1 MNNMREKI
9 VKDFLV
15 RKFCAYGFLK
25 NLKFF
30 EPYLIIYLLGI
41 GQSLFSIGVLYAI
54 REGITYLFEIPS
66 GVIADNYGRKKEL
79 MSCFVFY
86 IISFFLFFAGT
97 NFFVLVLAMIFFG
110 LGEAFRSGTHKA
122 MIYSY
127 LEKKGWFSEKTFV
140 YGRTRS
146 FSLAGSSISSFL
158 SILFVLNLPAMKWI
172 FVICTIPY
180 LLDFILI
187 WTYPDYLDERSSSI
201 FTFKGFLQIIVK
213 SIREISQRPIL
224 RKILLSSSIFDGL
237 FRAIKDYIQPIM
249 AILVLSTLV
258 NGAAADGSEDLLK
271 ISLGVI
277 YGIFYI
283 FSAFASRNAFRLHRI
298 ARSARLMNFSFAL
311 LGVAFLLLS
320 LTIAAEWTVLV
331 TIVYFVL
338 YVMKDARRPIFVDI
352 SGDWMNREE
361 RATVMSLDSQL
372 RSLVTIIAAPMAG
385 LMADMFSIPV
395 MFLVFGILILLTSKT
410 VYITEPYGR

>member
-1 MNNMREKI
+1 MREKI

-338 YVMKDARRPIFVDI
+338 YVMKDTRRPIFVDI